1 MTIESAAANYRQ
13 ITSKLKMNS
22 QPMLIGAVINALKS
36 QPAVIDGEVN
46 IIALHEQKINQ
57 NRK

>member
-1 MTIESAAANYRQ
+1 
-13 ITSKLKMNS
+13 
-22 QPMLIGAVINALKS
+22 MLIGAVINALKS